1 VLEEFIPLME
11 NAPKVSQMRAS
22 SNPEYLAFIRKIG
35 EEVRL
40 VSADEHL
47 TILPRISHL
56 YTFYQQNKV
65 SWLIPCATP
74 LGSVYGYIIRS
85 YTGKQYR
92 VFTEKGAAQLL
103 FGFEGF
109 DERFRYGVP
118 VVLVEGC
125 KDAMFVQTVYPFC
138 LAILSSDLTK
148 ATLEWLTRVTNRFI
162 VALDRDES
170 GEKHRKS
177 LRKELTERKCQV
189 SNLIPHQSCKDWG
202 DYFKNVGYFTRVFR
216 QQFFMACQQLG
227 VKIDIF

>member
-1 VLEEFIPLME
+1 MLEEFIPLME

-22 SNPEYLAFIRKIG
+22 SNPEYLAFKRKIG

-47 TILPRISHL
+47 TILPRISYL

-118 VVLVEGC
+118 IVLVEGC
-125 KDAMFVQTVYPFC
+125 KDAIFVQKVYPFC
-138 LAILSSDLTK
+138 LAMLSSDLTK
-148 ATLEWLTRVTNRFI
+148 ATLEWLIRVTDKFI
-162 VALDRDES
+162 IALDRDAS
-170 GEKHRKS
+170 GEKHRKL
-177 LRKELTERKCQV
+177 LRKELTARKCRV
-189 SNLIPHQSCKDWG
+189 ADIVPHSSVKDFGMYFSNEGYYTRL
-202 DYFKNVGYFTRVFR
+202 FK
-216 QQFFMACQQLG
+216 QQFFISLQQIG
-227 VKIDIF
+227 GSSDIF